1 MDREFTD
8 RLDAE
13 LVSVKARVDAQKQ
26 VLARAG
32 NLEKEK
38 ASADL
43 RALLDRLGTL
53 EHFRRKIDE
62 ESHGG

>member
-13 LVSVKARVDAQKQ
+13 LASVKARIEAQKR
-26 VLARAG
+26 L
-32 NLEKEK
+32 LESTGDLQNET
-38 ASADL
+38 AAADL
-43 RALLDRLGTL
+43 RALLDRLQSL
-53 EHFRRKIDE
+53 E